1 MDLWSESMFSFYQPS
16 FVFLFSVP
24 LPSVSTF
31 IISFILSRLA
41 SFALPF
47 LSILKRRFGLLIWNS
62 SSFDMDLLSLQFFSC
77 QGIFQ
82 IPYVLVSSFIHFCVL
97 SLSLWL
103 SFTST
108 SHSESAIQFL
118 DTENSWLHFVIFLH
132 CGMNEQE
139 CISWDI
145 GQVGTDELKADP
157 EIHTAGHSDRKH
169 GSLLLS

>member
-31 IISFILSRLA
+31 IIFFTLSRLA

-47 LSILKRRFGLLIWNS
+47 LHILKRRFGLLIWNS

-132 CGMNEQE
+132 CG
-139 CISWDI
+139 
-145 GQVGTDELKADP
+145 TRAYFL
-157 EIHTAGHSDRKH
+157 GHWSGGYRWT
-169 GSLLLS
+169 